1 MGKPGAFLDI
11 DRVTHELRPVEER
24 SRDFDPLYVELDDD
38 ARRAQASRCM
48 MCGVAFC
55 QMGASFGKARPSG
68 CPLHNLIPEWNEL
81 VYRGRW
87 DEAAERLS
95 LTSPMP
101 EFTSRVCPALC
112 EAACNLG
119 SVDGQP
125 TTIHDNER
133 AISDHEWANGG
144 PRRFEP
150 AGEGAPTVA
159 VVGSGP
165 AGLVA
170 AWELAR
176 RGARVTVF
184 ERDDRPGGLLMYGI
198 PNMKLEKSVV
208 ERRVALMRELGIVFE
223 LGADVTNPAVAAKL
237 NGFDAVVVAAG
248 ARAPRGLS
256 ATNVDA
262 PGVVYAV
269 DYLTASTVSVLDG
282 GEPAVNARGLDV
294 VVIGG
299 GDTGNDCVG
308 TAVRQGARS
317 VRQFEF
323 LPAAPDKRA
332 ASNPWPQW
340 PNVKKTDYGQQEAI
354 AAMGGE
360 MRAWGVDTLEVLL
373 DKKGAAA
380 GLRVVDLDW
389 SAGKPERIAGSEHE
403 VPAQLVLI
411 ACGFTGPERSVFEA
425 VGVPAGRCGCAP
437 VVVGDLEGVEG
448 APQEAVAHARLADD
462 AVDALPHFALGL
474 GLAVCLL
481 LGGLGGLFLLV
492 GFHGLRAG
500 APLGPVGRPDD
511 AVAELEALV
520 VAHGPA
526 ELAGD
531 RSRGVG
537 QVGDALV
544 VAPDPAVAVVTGR
557 CRRRPA

>member
-150 AGEGAPTVA
+150 AGEDAPTVA

-223 LGADVTNPAVAAKL
+223 LGADVSDPKVTARL
-237 NGFDAVVVAAG
+237 DDFDAVVVAAG

-282 GEPAVNARGLDV
+282 GEPAIGARGLDV

-332 ASNPWPQW
+332 ASNPL
-340 PNVKKTDYGQQEAI
+340 A
-354 AAMGGE
+354 
-360 MRAWGVDTLEVLL
+360 
-373 DKKGAAA
+373 
-380 GLRVVDLDW
+380 
-389 SAGKPERIAGSEHE
+389 
-403 VPAQLVLI
+403 
-411 ACGFTGPERSVFEA
+411 
-425 VGVPAGRCGCAP
+425 
-437 VVVGDLEGVEG
+437 
-448 APQEAVAHARLADD
+448 AVAQR
-462 AVDALPHFALGL
+462 
-474 GLAVCLL
+474 
-481 LGGLGGLFLLV
+481 
-492 GFHGLRAG
+492 
-500 APLGPVGRPDD
+500 
-511 AVAELEALV
+511 
-520 VAHGPA
+520 
-526 ELAGD
+526 
-531 RSRGVG
+531 
-537 QVGDALV
+537 
-544 VAPDPAVAVVTGR
+544 
-557 CRRRPA
+557 

>member
-150 AGEGAPTVA
+150 AGEDAPSVA

-223 LGADVTNPAVAAKL
+223 LGTDVTNPAVAAKL

-248 ARAPRGLS
+248 ARTPRGLS

-262 PGVVYAV
+262 PGVVYA
-269 DYLTASTVSVLDG
+269 
-282 GEPAVNARGLDV
+282 
-294 VVIGG
+294 
-299 GDTGNDCVG
+299 
-308 TAVRQGARS
+308 
-317 VRQFEF
+317 
-323 LPAAPDKRA
+323 
-332 ASNPWPQW
+332 
-340 PNVKKTDYGQQEAI
+340 
-354 AAMGGE
+354 
-360 MRAWGVDTLEVLL
+360 
-373 DKKGAAA
+373 
-380 GLRVVDLDW
+380 
-389 SAGKPERIAGSEHE
+389 
-403 VPAQLVLI
+403 
-411 ACGFTGPERSVFEA
+411 
-425 VGVPAGRCGCAP
+425 
-437 VVVGDLEGVEG
+437 
-448 APQEAVAHARLADD
+448 
-462 AVDALPHFALGL
+462 
-474 GLAVCLL
+474 CLL
-481 LGGLGGLFLLV
+481 YTSPSP
-492 GFHGLRAG
+492 R
-500 APLGPVGRPDD
+500 
-511 AVAELEALV
+511 
-520 VAHGPA
+520 
-526 ELAGD
+526 D
-531 RSRGVG
+531 RG
-537 QVGDALV
+537 
-544 VAPDPAVAVVTGR
+544 
-557 CRRRPA
+557 

>member
-1 MGKPGAFLDI
+1 M
-11 DRVTHELRPVEER
+11 EER

-150 AGEGAPTVA
+150 AGEDAPSVA

-223 LGADVTNPAVAAKL
+223 LGADVSDPKVTARL
-237 NGFDAVVVAAG
+237 DDFDAAVVAAG

-256 ATNVDA
+256 AANIDA

-282 GEPAVNARGLDV
+282 GEPAIDATPGRSGPTLRRPITASRRLSLRWVARCVPGPWIHSRYCWTRRVRLRV
-294 VVIGG
+294 CAWSIW
-299 GDTGNDCVG
+299 TGRRESPSASRAPSTRC
-308 TAVRQGARS
+308 QRS
-317 VRQFEF
+317 WCSS
-323 LPAAPDKRA
+323 PAA
-332 ASNPWPQW
+332 
-340 PNVKKTDYGQQEAI
+340 
-354 AAMGGE
+354 
-360 MRAWGVDTLEVLL
+360 
-373 DKKGAAA
+373 
-380 GLRVVDLDW
+380 LRV
-389 SAGKPERIAGSEHE
+389 
-403 VPAQLVLI
+403 
-411 ACGFTGPERSVFEA
+411 RST
-425 VGVPAGRCGCAP
+425 
-437 VVVGDLEGVEG
+437 
-448 APQEAVAHARLADD
+448 
-462 AVDALPHFALGL
+462 
-474 GLAVCLL
+474 VCSM
-481 LGGLGGLFLLV
+481 
-492 GFHGLRAG
+492 R
-500 APLGPVGRPDD
+500 
-511 AVAELEALV
+511 
-520 VAHGPA
+520 
-526 ELAGD
+526 
-531 RSRGVG
+531 
-537 QVGDALV
+537 
-544 VAPDPAVAVVTGR
+544 
-557 CRRRPA
+557 

>member
-24 SRDFDPLYVELDDD
+24 SHDFDPLYVELDDD

-150 AGEGAPTVA
+150 AGEDAPSVA

-208 ERRVALMRELGIVFE
+208 ERRVALMRELGIVLE
-223 LGADVTNPAVAAKL
+223 LGADVTDPAVAAKL
-237 NGFDAVVVAAG
+237 DDFDAVVVAAG
-248 ARAPRGLS
+248 ARVPRGLS
-256 ATNVDA
+256 ATNVNA

-340 PNVKKTDYGQQEAI
+340 PNAKKTDYGQQEAI
-354 AAMGGE
+354 AKFGFDPRVYQTTVKEFYKNEAGQ
-360 MRAWGVDTLEVLL
+360 VC
-373 DKKGAAA
+373 GA
-380 GLRVVDLDW
+380 LISKLKSEVVD
-389 SAGKPERIAGSEHE
+389 GRRQM
-403 VPAQLVLI
+403 VPTGEEFTVDCDLVLI
-411 ACGFTGPERSVFEA
+411 AAGFTGCEPYVADAF
-425 VGVPAGRCGCAP
+425 
-437 VVVGDLEGVEG
+437 GVERTKRG
-448 APQEAVAHARLADD
+448 TVADVKYATADPK
-462 AVDALPHFALGL
+462 VFACGDMRR
-474 GLAVCLL
+474 GQS
-481 LGGLGGLFLLV
+481 
-492 GFHGLRAG
+492 
-500 APLGPVGRPDD
+500 
-511 AVAELEALV
+511 LV
-520 VAHGPA
+520 VW
-526 ELAGD
+526 
-531 RSRGVG
+531 
-537 QVGDALV
+537 ALREGRDT
-544 VAPDPAVAVVTGR
+544 AAVVDEKLMGYTNL
-557 CRRRPA
+557 